1 MQYSSIGSAFD
12 VLHDEIRQAVVGRV
26 AVQQVRDVRVIEA
39 RKDLP
44 LVAEAAQHG
53 LRIHAA
59 LDELDRDL
67 FLVLPVG
74 APGEIDGAHAAAAD
88 ALRDFVVAD
97 DRSDQPVGLIVLEE
111 PRVERHD
118 RRLDEITCRLV
129 GSQQR
134 IDFPPQGVVACALL
148 AQECVALSPLD
159 AERGMKNRLDGL
171 QPRRLHAQPAP
182 LSSA

>member
-1 MQYSSIGSAFD
+1 M
-12 VLHDEIRQAVVGRV
+12 
-26 AVQQVRDVRVIEA
+26 IEA
-39 RKDLP
+39 GKDLP
-44 LVAEAAQHG
+44 LVAEPTQHR

-67 FLVLPVG
+67 LLVLPVG
-74 APGEIDGAHAAAAD
+74 APGEIDRAHAAAAD
-88 ALRDFVVAD
+88 ALRDLVVAD
-97 DRSDQPVGLIVLEE
+97 GRPDQPVGIIVLEE

-118 RRLDEITCRLV
+118 RRLDEVTCRLV
-129 GSQQR
+129 GSQQG
-134 IDFPPQGVVACALL
+134 IDFPAQGLVARALL